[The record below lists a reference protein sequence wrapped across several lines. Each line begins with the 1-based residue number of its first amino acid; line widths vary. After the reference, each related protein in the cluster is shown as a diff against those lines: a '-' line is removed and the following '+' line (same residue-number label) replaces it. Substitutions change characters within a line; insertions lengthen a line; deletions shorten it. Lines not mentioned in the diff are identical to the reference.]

1 MPPPSPPRC
10 PWRAR
15 SGPDRFPIAAARDS
29 GVIHELFLSSGL
41 PTPPPPLS
49 HHGPR
54 NPSTVHS
61 VHGWNHQDPSSSTT
75 SALPLPTVDKTP
87 LGPRRPKRSMGSC
100 VRGTGG
106 RQAGGTAH
114 RGAVFYPPFY
124 GRLLFVAWTT
134 TTTAKQSK
142 AKEKVR
148 GWCMFP
154 PLFSCAMTAPMD
166 GEEQTRAEPP
176 SARCVCAPAHTQDLE
191 IVCVCDGAAVKGHGE
206 RRGEARPRC
215 EGGPDQAEVR
225 VC

>member
-1 MPPPSPPRC
+1 MVPETHQRSTACMAGIIKIRLHQRHPHCPSQRSIKPPSGLDG
-10 PWRAR
+10 R
-15 SGPDRFPIAAARDS
+15 SDQWVHAFAGPAA
-29 GVIHELFLSSGL
+29 
-41 PTPPPPLS
+41 
-49 HHGPR
+49 
-54 NPSTVHS
+54 
-61 VHGWNHQDPSSSTT
+61 
-75 SALPLPTVDKTP
+75 
-87 LGPRRPKRSMGSC
+87 
-100 VRGTGG
+100 G
-106 RQAGGTAH
+106 RQAGRRDGPP
-114 RGAVFYPPFY
+114 RRRFLSSVLRQAVVCC
-124 GRLLFVAWTT
+124 LDHHHH
-134 TTTAKQSK
+134 SK

-176 SARCVCAPAHTQDLE
+176 SARCVCAPAHTQDSE

>member
-1 MPPPSPPRC
+1 MVPETHQRSTACMAGIIKIRLHQRHPHCPSQRSIKPPSGLDG
-10 PWRAR
+10 R
-15 SGPDRFPIAAARDS
+15 SDQWVHAFAGPAA
-29 GVIHELFLSSGL
+29 
-41 PTPPPPLS
+41 
-49 HHGPR
+49 
-54 NPSTVHS
+54 
-61 VHGWNHQDPSSSTT
+61 
-75 SALPLPTVDKTP
+75 
-87 LGPRRPKRSMGSC
+87 
-100 VRGTGG
+100 G

-124 GRLLFVAWTT
+124 GRLLFVAWTTT

-191 IVCVCDGAAVKGHGE
+191 IVCMCDGAAVKGHGE